1 MPVKQSSAQITLRF
15 FVVAR
20 WVLLGLVALGW
31 SLQTLSPTHFD
42 RLLSWFPPPPEPT
55 GTAAVVL
62 LLVATNLW
70 TMRSVLRRGRAT
82 TTIAGAHLI
91 VDSVALTALLALSGG
106 VSNSFTTMYFVP
118 MTLATQIS
126 PRWTWAVAATSLLG
140 FAALFVLA
148 PAPPMMGPPGHEQH
162 FMGHIRGMWV
172 AFGMSAAFMTYFVH
186 RIALSQ
192 ALQRAELTRLR
203 LGAAQDRQLA
213 ALGTLAAGAAHE
225 LGSPLGTVSMLVSDL
240 AVMTEAERSDA
251 VGTIKQ
257 ELQRCKHILQQMSS
271 PELRVRSLSATA
283 EPWPLARLAAD
294 IPGDSHA
301 RGMAGEPRLQ
311 IDQDAAV
318 QAGAATTQPQ
328 EVLGQIVRAVV
339 ANAIDAC
346 KARPGATGVRL
357 RLAIAAEQ
365 AVISVTDD
373 GTGMAPQA
381 VAGAFDPFF
390 STKAEGEGM
399 GLGLYLARAHLRA
412 LGGTIDLES
421 QLGHGTTVYV
431 RFPLTDALRGG
442 PTTGAVSAVSA
453 VSALSGQPAVPPDI
467 LSQPS

>member
-1 MPVKQSSAQITLRF
+1 MPAKQSSAQITLRF

-31 SLQTLSPTHFD
+31 TLQILSPTLFD
-42 RLLSWFPPPPEPT
+42 RLISWFPPPPEPT

-70 TMRSVLRRGRAT
+70 TMYSVLRRGRAT
-82 TTIAGAHLI
+82 TTIAGAHLL

-118 MTLATQIS
+118 MTLATQLS
-126 PRWTWAVAATSLLG
+126 PRWTWAVAATSLFG

-148 PAPPMMGPPGHEQH
+148 PAASMMGPPGHEQH

-172 AFGMSAAFMTYFVH
+172 AFGMSAAFVTYFVH

-240 AVMTEAERSDA
+240 AIMSEVERSEA

-257 ELQRCKHILQQMSS
+257 ELARCKQILQQMSS

-283 EPWPLARLAAD
+283 EPWPLARLATD
-294 IPGDSHA
+294 LMGDAHL
-301 RGMAGEPRLQ
+301 RGAVGEPRLQ
-311 IDQDAAV
+311 VEQDIAV
-318 QAGAATTQPQ
+318 QAGATTTQPQ

-339 ANAIDAC
+339 SNALDAC

-357 RLAIAAEQ
+357 RLGVTAEH
-365 AVISVTDD
+365 AVITVADD

-381 VAGAFDPFF
+381 VVAAFDPFF
-390 STKAEGEGM
+390 STKAEGQGM

-421 QLGHGTTVYV
+421 QLAHGTTVHV

-442 PTTGAVSAVSA
+442 PGPGAVST
-453 VSALSGQPAVPPDI
+453 QPAAPPDI
-467 LSQPS
+467 LSRPP

>member
-1 MPVKQSSAQITLRF
+1 MLAAMSVRQSSAQITLRF

-31 SLQTLSPTHFD
+31 SLQTLSPTLFV
-42 RLLSWFPPPPEPT
+42 RLISWFPPPPEPT

-62 LLVATNLW
+62 LLVATNVW
-70 TMRSVLRRGRAT
+70 TMRRVLRRGRAT
-82 TTIAGAHLI
+82 TTIAGAHLL

-118 MTLATQIS
+118 MTLATQLS
-126 PRWTWAVAATSLLG
+126 PRWTWAVAATSLFG

-148 PAPPMMGPPGHEQH
+148 PASPMGPPGHEHH

-192 ALQRAELTRLR
+192 ALQRSELARLR
-203 LGAAQDRQLA
+203 LAAAQDRQLA

-240 AVMTEAERSDA
+240 AFMSEAERGEA
-251 VGTIKQ
+251 IATIKQ

-271 PELRVRSLSATA
+271 PELRVRSLSSTA
-283 EPWPLARLAAD
+283 EPWPLARLTSD
-294 IPGDSHA
+294 LPHDL
-301 RGMAGEPRLQ
+301 RGAYGEPRLQ
-311 IDQDAAV
+311 IDLDAAV
-318 QAGAATTQPQ
+318 QAGATTTQPQ

-346 KARPGATGVRL
+346 KVRPGATGVRL
-357 RLAIAAEQ
+357 KLAAEAGQ
-365 AVISVTDD
+365 AQITVTND
-373 GTGMAPQA
+373 GSGMAPQA
-381 VAGAFDPFF
+381 VAAAFDPFF

-412 LGGTIDLES
+412 LGGLIDLES
-421 QLGHGTTVYV
+421 QLGHGTTVHI
-431 RFPLTDALRGG
+431 RFPLTDSLRPAPGQRG
-442 PTTGAVSAVSA
+442 TTGAGA
-453 VSALSGQPAVPPDI
+453 PDI